1 MKAAKSR
8 EIESVVFIVDDD
20 PSVRAAVK
28 RLVGSTGLAV
38 ETFATAQEFLE
49 AERPDAPCCLIL
61 DVCLPGLSGLD
72 LQRKLAEAN
81 ILIPIIFLT
90 SHGDI
95 PMTVQAMKAGA
106 VEFLTKPFRNLDL
119 IEAVRQA
126 VEQDREARWERAEQ
140 SKLRTRYET
149 LTPRE
154 RDVME
159 LVIAGLMNKQIA
171 GKMGTSEVTVKAH
184 RGQMMQKMEAESV
197 ADLVWMAERLG
208 VRPPRH

>member
-1 MKAAKSR
+1 
-8 EIESVVFIVDDD
+8 VVFIVDDD
-20 PSVRAAVK
+20 LSVRAAVK

-38 ETFATAQEFLE
+38 ETFATAQEFLD
-49 AERPDAPCCLIL
+49 AERTDAPCCLIL
-61 DVCLPGLSGLD
+61 DVCLPGMSGLD
-72 LQRKLAEAN
+72 LQRKLAESGVE
-81 ILIPIIFLT
+81 IPIIFLT

-126 VEQDREARWERAEQ
+126 VEQDREARRERAERTR
-140 SKLRTRYET
+140 LRARYET

-154 RDVME
+154 RDVMG

-171 GKMGTSEVTVKAH
+171 GKIGTSEVTVKAH

-208 VRPPRH
+208 VRPPRR

>member
-1 MKAAKSR
+1 VKAAKSR

-20 PSVRAAVK
+20 LSVRAAVK

-38 ETFATAQEFLE
+38 ETFATAQEFLD
-49 AERPDAPCCLIL
+49 AERTDAPCCLIL
-61 DVCLPGLSGLD
+61 DVCLPGMSGLD
-72 LQRKLAEAN
+72 LQRKLAESGVE
-81 ILIPIIFLT
+81 IPIIFLT

-126 VEQDREARWERAEQ
+126 VEQDREARRERAERTR
-140 SKLRTRYET
+140 LRARYET

-154 RDVME
+154 RDVMG

-171 GKMGTSEVTVKAH
+171 GKIGTSEVTVKAH

-208 VRPPRH
+208 VRPPRR

>member
-20 PSVRAAVK
+20 LSVRAAVK

-38 ETFATAQEFLE
+38 ETFATAQEFLD
-49 AERPDAPCCLIL
+49 AERTDAPCCLIL
-61 DVCLPGLSGLD
+61 DVCLPGMSGLD
-72 LQRKLAEAN
+72 LQRKLAESGVE
-81 ILIPIIFLT
+81 IPIIFLT

-126 VEQDREARWERAEQ
+126 VEQDREARRERAERTR
-140 SKLRTRYET
+140 LRARYET

-154 RDVME
+154 RDVMG

-171 GKMGTSEVTVKAH
+171 GKIGTSEVTVKAH

-208 VRPPRH
+208 VRPPRR